1 MGTGA
6 AAAGIVTWLPSLAIA
21 RGDKWALWAVI
32 SVAALVG
39 IRSEDTAVG
48 RALSGA
54 VVSMLAA
61 SSLAV
66 LGILPPEAH
75 ILNSARHSVPI
86 YYFP

>member
-1 MGTGA
+1 MA
-6 AAAGIVTWLPSLAIA
+6 AAARVA

-48 RALSGA
+48 RALWGA

-66 LGILPPEAH
+66 LGILPSEAH
-75 ILNSARHSVPI
+75 ILNSARHGVSI
-86 YYFP
+86 Y

>member
-39 IRSEDTAVG
+39 IRSEEDTAVG
-48 RALSGA
+48 P
-54 VVSMLAA
+54 
-61 SSLAV
+61 SLAV
-66 LGILPPEAH
+66 LGILPSEAH
-75 ILNSARHSVPI
+75 ILNSARHSVSM
-86 YYFP
+86 Y

>member
-1 MGTGA
+1 MKCLRSKKEKKA
-6 AAAGIVTWLPSLAIA
+6 LIMSKS

-48 RALSGA
+48 RALWGA

-66 LGILPPEAH
+66 LGILPSEAH
-75 ILNSARHSVPI
+75 ILNSARHSVSI
-86 YYFP
+86 Y